1 MQFFSRVYSG
11 RIMGTWKCLCLA
23 TALLFS
29 ALCISAHATDG
40 EQKIAE
46 LGTCKLAS
54 GEVILDCR
62 VGYRTFGTLNSER
75 TNVVVVPTWLN
86 GRTVDMLS
94 LFGATASKDRL
105 VDTSKFFGVA
115 FDALGDG

>member
-1 MQFFSRVYSG
+1 MKRVWVVAS
-11 RIMGTWKCLCLA
+11 LA
-23 TALLFS
+23 C
-29 ALCISAHATDG
+29 ALCGAGWAQQG

-62 VGYRTFGTLNSER
+62 VGYRTFGTLNAER
-75 TNVVVVPTWLN
+75 TNVVVMPTWLN
-86 GRTVDMLS
+86 GRSEDLVS
-94 LFGATASKDRL
+94 LFGAEPAPQRL

-115 FDALGDG
+115 FD